1 MIDNETKEKFILLRA
16 ENKSY
21 SQISK
26 ALGISIDSCH
36 KFNAEFENRIAELKA
51 DNMQQLYN
59 KYFMT
64 KEARIKKLGS
74 SLNKIDKAIEQA
86 DFSGIAPEKLLDL
99 KLKYSQALKKEFT
112 APADK
117 VEISTIT
124 PEAIYS
130 LMLDLLNRVR
140 AGLIDDIQ
148 AQKEFTVISGLQKS
162 YEDIEL
168 NNKVEAVKAM
178 LEQNTAAI
186 TSRDL

>member
-1 MIDNETKEKFILLRA
+1 MIDENTKQQFVLMRA

-21 SQISK
+21 TQIMKALPIGKNKCVELNRELASQIAEQK
-26 ALGISIDSCH
+26 A
-36 KFNAEFENRIAELKA
+36 ENLAS
-51 DNMQQLYN
+51 LYN
-59 KYFMT
+59 SYFMT
-64 KEARIKKLGS
+64 KEARIKKLGA
-74 SLNKIDKAIEQA
+74 SLKKIDKAIEQA

>member
-1 MIDNETKEKFILLRA
+1 MIDNATKEQFVLMRA

-21 SQISK
+21 SQIMK
-26 ALGISIDSCH
+26 ALNIGRNSCVNLN
-36 KFNAEFENRIAELKA
+36 KELSSQIAEQKA
-51 DNMQQLYN
+51 DNLNRLYTA
-59 KYFMT
+59 YFMT
-64 KEARIKKLGS
+64 KEARIKKLGA
-74 SLNKIDKAIEQA
+74 SLKKIDTAIENA
-86 DFSGIAPEKLLDL
+86 DFSGIAPDKLLDL
-99 KLKYSQALKKEFT
+99 KLKYTQALKEEYT
-112 APADK
+112 EPAYK
-117 VEISTIT
+117 VDFEQPT

>member
-1 MIDNETKEKFILLRA
+1 MD
-16 ENKSY
+16 
-21 SQISK
+21 
-26 ALGISIDSCH
+26 
-36 KFNAEFENRIAELKA
+36 FER
-51 DNMQQLYN
+51 
-59 KYFMT
+59 
-64 KEARIKKLGS
+64 
-74 SLNKIDKAIEQA
+74 
-86 DFSGIAPEKLLDL
+86 P
-99 KLKYSQALKKEFT
+99 
-112 APADK
+112 
-117 VEISTIT
+117 T

>member
-1 MIDNETKEKFILLRA
+1 MLDNETKEKFILLRA

-21 SQISK
+21 SKISK
-26 ALGISIDSCH
+26 ALGISIDSCY
-36 KFNAEFENRIAELKA
+36 KLNAEFENRIAELKA

-168 NNKVEAVKAM
+168 NEKMESLKM
-178 LEQNTAAI
+178 IMEHNTELI
-186 TSRDL
+186 TSKDL